1 MDIIQRIENIDGLR
15 FVGGCSEE
23 QLAQAE
29 KALGIKFPTEY
40 VLYVREY
47 GCIGFGQ
54 AEWTGLNVKGR
65 LNVVDATK
73 REKELNKTFP
83 EKCFC
88 SITGVLMERWP
99 LCTKTAEYI
108 CYRINLLHLCVTLW
122 VNTWK
127 CVFPTISK
135 IRV

>member
-1 MDIIQRIENIDGLR
+1 MIQRIENIDGLR
-15 FVGGCSEE
+15 FTGGCSEE
-23 QLAQAE
+23 QLASAE
-29 KALGIKFPTEY
+29 EALGLKFPTEY

-54 AEWTGLNVKGR
+54 AEWAGLNAKGR

-73 REKELNKTFP
+73 CEKELNKAFP
-83 EKCFC
+83 EKCFLLDNWC
-88 SITGVLMERWP
+88 IDG
-99 LCTKTAEYI
+99 KTAGYI
-108 CYRINLLHLCVTLW
+108 CYRINLLHHCVTLW